1 MLKKQK
7 NITDLYRKMLLQNSH
22 CQIITIS
29 EIMAEKENKS
39 QRHLFIDIRQNHEI
53 ARGIIPSSM
62 TLIHFEI
69 EFLTNPN
76 KFSDFRLIFICENGM
91 KSQIYVQKLIKS
103 NKKFLNENKVSALSG
118 GIRAYK
124 SIFPLVNPIN
134 FKILEKEYDDLNE
147 KYSFFTETLEILK
160 MRFFQKAISVETS
173 GFSEYLSVFVVTLFI
188 FIVFY
193 GYAIYFERTFLGLS

>member
-1 MLKKQK
+1 
-7 NITDLYRKMLLQNSH
+7 MLLPNSH
-22 CQIITIS
+22 SQIITIS

-118 GIRAYK
+118 GVRAYK

>member
-1 MLKKQK
+1 
-7 NITDLYRKMLLQNSH
+7 MLLPNSH
-22 CQIITIS
+22 SQIITIS